1 MFRQR
6 LLAMKALA
14 LGLALGALVSW
25 LFSRR
30 ALHSEAALSGTA
42 TPAAD
47 DADDLERM
55 MRPELYRRAQAAGI
69 PGRSEMTKAQL
80 IAALRAHRKG
90 GSAT

>member
-1 MFRQR
+1 
-6 LLAMKALA
+6 MKALA
-14 LGLALGALVSW
+14 LGLALGALASW
-25 LFSRR
+25 LLSRR
-30 ALHSEAALSGTA
+30 LGPGDAAETGTA
-42 TPAAD
+42 TRAAGE

-90 GSAT
+90 GSTT

>member
-1 MFRQR
+1 MR
-6 LLAMKALA
+6 ALA
-14 LGLALGALVSW
+14 LGLALGALASW

-30 ALHSEAALSGTA
+30 VGRSRAAETGTA
-42 TPAAD
+42 RPAAAD
-47 DADDLERM
+47 GADDLERM